1 MRELRLVLLGLAALI
16 AMLLGA
22 GFLVRAF
29 KGPPRAVAVS
39 IEPSVPRVAS
49 SLSPQALA
57 AARGVVERAI
67 ADTPDYAR
75 FFDRLRLV
83 FPGEYETIVANL
95 AAGLGEAGAG
105 RSVTSVATG
114 GAASEANPGVA
125 NPDVAMSDAVT
136 ALRKAHGALAA
147 KASDDALGQIFVLQL
162 QEAQA
167 LAKRDAHL
175 CVAFLYGASGNGF
188 LSFAADHRP
197 LIADA
202 AIAGLDA
209 MASGQTEQVARGA
222 PSDGDFQVLD
232 RALVDKGLSR
242 PEIDALLDGKIATPP
257 IADDEMCKAGQTYLV
272 TLAAL
277 PVDVRARL
285 YGLAVDLM
293 AKS

>member
-22 GFLVRAF
+22 GFLARAF

-57 AARGVVERAI
+57 AARGVVEQAI

-95 AAGLGEAGAG
+95 AAGLGEAGVG
-105 RSVTSVATG
+105 RSVSPVGTAST
-114 GAASEANPGVA
+114 ASEA
-125 NPDVAMSDAVT
+125 NPDVAMADAVT

-209 MASGQTEQVARGA
+209 MASGQTEQVVRDA

-242 PEIDALLDGKIATPP
+242 PEIDALLDGKVATPP

>member
-16 AMLLGA
+16 AMLLGT

-57 AARGVVERAI
+57 AARGVVEQAI

-95 AAGLGEAGAG
+95 AAGIGKEAGAG
-105 RSVTSVATG
+105 RSITPVATG
-114 GAASEANPGVA
+114 GVASEA
-125 NPDVAMSDAVT
+125 NPDVAMADAVT

-147 KASDDALGQIFVLQL
+147 KASNDALGEIFVLQL
-162 QEAQA
+162 KEAQA

-209 MASGQTEQVARGA
+209 MASGQTEQVQRAA
-222 PSDGDFQVLD
+222 PSDGDFQMLD

-242 PEIDALLDGKIATPP
+242 PEIDALLDGKVATPP
-257 IADDEMCKAGQTYLV
+257 IADDEMCKAGQVYLA

-277 PVDVRARL
+277 PVDVRTRL

>member
-57 AARGVVERAI
+57 AARGVVEQAI
-67 ADTPDYAR
+67 AETPDYAR

-95 AAGLGEAGAG
+95 AAGIGEAGAG
-105 RSVTSVATG
+105 RSVTTVAT
-114 GAASEANPGVA
+114 ASIASEA
-125 NPDVAMSDAVT
+125 NPDVAMADAVT

-209 MASGQTEQVARGA
+209 MASGQTEQVRRDA

-277 PVDVRARL
+277 PVGVRARL